1 MCGSEVNGHLVV
13 VVVDVGPTPVG
24 FFAGGEAT
32 GGFDPGVPGL
42 GILGLLSHG
51 MV

>member
-1 MCGSEVNGHLVV
+1 MVV
-13 VVVDVGPTPVG
+13 VVNVGPTPVG

-42 GILGLLSHG
+42 GILGLLSQSEE
-51 MV
+51 V